1 MHPRGFLFL
10 PKKSRAGVGADGSHL
25 ELLLR
30 QCVRT
35 EEWCAFQGHVLR
47 CFSGVRKKND
57 SVKKKTER
65 NKTKARA
72 SHARAE
78 DDLRKRNRNKQTK
91 KKNTGFRHCTKA
103 PTDLIVSWRSGR
115 PRQPASHFRHF
126 VKRLEKQIAF
136 LFFGFVTLQ

>member
-1 MHPRGFLFL
+1 MHPRGFLCL
-10 PKKSRAGVGADGSHL
+10 PKKSRAGAGADGSHL

-78 DDLRKRNRNKQTK
+78 DDLRKRNRNKQQKEKT
-91 KKNTGFRHCTKA
+91 
-103 PTDLIVSWRSGR
+103 LVSDIAQRR
-115 PRQPASHFRHF
+115 
-126 VKRLEKQIAF
+126 RL
-136 LFFGFVTLQ
+136 T